1 MDAQKFSAFLQTRR
15 KELGLTQAQLAQKLH
30 VTDKAVSRWE
40 RGVGLPDINL
50 LEPLSQ
56 ALEVSLTELV
66 RSERI
71 ETDTLPKND
80 ADAAVAETLALAE
93 KRSRTAKSWFCG
105 FLVWAVE
112 MFLMGVIIYFVD
124 FGWVRFVSLFLIL
137 HSGSVVNRL
146 VQTLL
151 YPEKAEKKISWKTEL
166 KLLLFFIGLLL
177 YPLIFLQQPRI
188 GLENCGILSF
198 GLTVLLIAWG
208 LWEVHKYVETMPDG
222 K

>member
-1 MDAQKFSAFLQTRR
+1 MDAQKLGTFLQARR
-15 KELGLTQAQLAQKLH
+15 KELGLTQAQLAEKLH

-56 ALEVSLTELV
+56 ALEVSLTELI
-66 RSERI
+66 RAQRI
-71 ETDTLPKND
+71 ESDTLSKD
-80 ADAAVAETLALAE
+80 AADAAVADTLALAE
-93 KRSRTAKSWFCG
+93 KRRRARQSRLCG

-112 MFLMGVIIYFVD
+112 VFLMGVITWFVD
-124 FGWVRFVSLFLIL
+124 FGWIRFVSLFLIL
-137 HSGSVVNRL
+137 HSGSMFNRL

-151 YPEKAEKKISWKTEL
+151 YPEKVKTKVSWKTEL
-166 KLLLFFIGLLL
+166 KLLLLFIGLLL
-177 YPLIFLQQPRI
+177 YPLIFLQQPWL
-188 GLENCGILSF
+188 GLENCGMLAF

-208 LWEVHKYVETMPDG
+208 LWEVHKYVENMPDG